1 MYTRIDNMHKLTY
14 EEAKEIFAK
23 ALFQS
28 PETHPIYKE
37 AVEKI
42 DERIEKNGY
51 EIVMKAD
58 DDDLQF
64 SGTEY
69 RAYAVVRAKD
79 DEFPQM
85 IYTDAVGTAVYLA
98 PFRGYSF
105 QVSGNMDGDG
115 DYGSTP
121 VVGLNNILDARYGT
135 CKKVG
140 YQSNSSMKNMGR
152 NVLFMMAE
160 YTLRQFEHQGCC
172 GTTVIPTR
180 EIFGKGML
188 NTFIDLCIE
197 WLQK

>member
-42 DERIEKNGY
+42 DDRIEKNGY

-69 RAYAVVRAKD
+69 RAYAVVEDAEGNRT
-79 DEFPQM
+79 E
-85 IYTDAVGTAVYLA
+85 IYSAVTRDAV
-98 PFRGYSF
+98 
-105 QVSGNMDGDG
+105 
-115 DYGSTP
+115 
-121 VVGLNNILDARYGT
+121 VG
-135 CKKVG
+135 
-140 YQSNSSMKNMGR
+140 
-152 NVLFMMAE
+152 
-160 YTLRQFEHQGCC
+160 
-172 GTTVIPTR
+172 
-180 EIFGKGML
+180 
-188 NTFIDLCIE
+188 
-197 WLQK
+197 